1 LPWPRISAVG
11 TYHNPVSP
19 ENVVVAGRTES
30 DADVG
35 AVDGGWV
42 PDVGV

>member
-11 TYHNPVSP
+11 TYHRPVSP

-30 DADVG
+30 VADVE
-35 AVDGGWV
+35 AVEGG
-42 PDVGV
+42 